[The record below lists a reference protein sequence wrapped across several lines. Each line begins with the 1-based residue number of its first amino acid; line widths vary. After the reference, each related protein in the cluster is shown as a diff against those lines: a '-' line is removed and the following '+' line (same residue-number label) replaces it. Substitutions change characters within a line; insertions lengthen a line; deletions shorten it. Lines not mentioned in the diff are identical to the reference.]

1 MLVAI
6 FILMH
11 MVTRNHVWE
20 TDVEK
25 LLEILPNVIGR
36 LVFVSDSSECI
47 VLLSK
52 EGVPEHGVKLVAIRC
67 ASTKI
72 VRFQCRIAR
81 AKGGGPGATSLP
93 CTFQ

>member
-11 MVTRNHVWE
+11 MVTRTHVWE

-25 LLEILPNVIGR
+25 LLEILPDVIGR

-52 EGVPEHGVKLVAIRC
+52 EGVPEHSVKTSGHLLCLNENRLVAMSDC
-67 ASTKI
+67 L
-72 VRFQCRIAR
+72 CR
-81 AKGGGPGATSLP
+81 K
-93 CTFQ
+93 